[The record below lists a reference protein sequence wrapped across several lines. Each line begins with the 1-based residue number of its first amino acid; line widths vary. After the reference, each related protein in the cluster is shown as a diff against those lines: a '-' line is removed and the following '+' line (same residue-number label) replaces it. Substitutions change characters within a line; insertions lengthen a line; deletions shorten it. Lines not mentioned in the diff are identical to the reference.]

1 MYRILLFII
10 VILFFVPSNSYAQNV
25 NNTVTSTVTGTNT
38 VTGTSTIDRTPP
50 TAASPSI
57 VLNNN
62 DVCKQGLSGAV
73 QTGLVGVSS
82 GITWTDKNCE
92 RLKLSRSLY
101 AMGMKVAAVSALCQ
115 DSRVFDAMLHA
126 GTPCPYRGKI
136 GAAALEA
143 WRENPLS
150 IPEGASVLDN
160 DEVVISNSQLQQK
173 KNKSNEEED
182 PFDSDGSNR

>member
-10 VILFFVPSNSYAQNV
+10 VILFFPTNSYAQNV

-62 DVCKQGLSGAV
+62 DVCKQGMSGAV
-73 QTGLVGVSS
+73 QTGLLGVSS

-136 GAAALEA
+136 GKAALEA

-160 DEVVISNSQLQQK
+160 DEVVISNTQLQQK
-173 KNKSNEEED
+173 KNKSNEED

>member
-1 MYRILLFII
+1 M
-10 VILFFVPSNSYAQNV
+10 
-25 NNTVTSTVTGTNT
+25 
-38 VTGTSTIDRTPP
+38 
-50 TAASPSI
+50 
-57 VLNNN
+57 
-62 DVCKQGLSGAV
+62 SGAV
-73 QTGLVGVSS
+73 QTGLLGVSS

-136 GAAALEA
+136 GKAALEA

-160 DEVVISNSQLQQK
+160 DEVVISNTQLQQK
-173 KNKSNEEED
+173 KNKSNEED

>member
-1 MYRILLFII
+1 MKKLLLFLI
-10 VILFFVPSNSYAQNV
+10 VTFISVPTLTFAQQQV

-38 VTGTSTIDRTPP
+38 VTGTTTIDRTPP

-73 QTGLVGVSS
+73 QTGIVGVSS
-82 GITWTDKNCE
+82 GITFTDKNCE
-92 RLKLSRSLY
+92 LLKLSRSLY

-115 DSRVFDAMLHA
+115 DGRVFDAMLQA

-136 GAAALEA
+136 GNAALKA
-143 WRENPLS
+143 WRENPLD
-150 IPEGASVLDN
+150 IPEGSKMLDN
-160 DEVVISNSQLQQK
+160 DEIVVV
-173 KNKSNEEED
+173 NKSLEEKNNTDDDEENLD
-182 PFDSDGSNR
+182 MDIHN

>member
-1 MYRILLFII
+1 

-62 DVCKQGLSGAV
+62 DVCKQGMSGAV
-73 QTGLVGVSS
+73 QTGLLGVSS

-136 GAAALEA
+136 GKAALEA

-160 DEVVISNSQLQQK
+160 DEVVINNQLQQK
-173 KNKSNEEED
+173 KNKSNEED
-182 PFDSDGSNR
+182 PFDIDGSNR

>member
-10 VILFFVPSNSYAQNV
+10 VILFFPTNSYAQNV

-62 DVCKQGLSGAV
+62 DVCKQGMSGAV
-73 QTGLVGVSS
+73 QTGLLGVSS

-136 GAAALEA
+136 GKAALEA
-143 WRENPLS
+143 WKENPLS

-160 DEVVISNSQLQQK
+160 DEVVISNTQLQQK
-173 KNKSNEEED
+173 KNNSNEED
-182 PFDSDGSNR
+182 TFDSDGSNR

>member
-10 VILFFVPSNSYAQNV
+10 VILFFPTNSYAQNV

-62 DVCKQGLSGAV
+62 DVCKQGMSGAV
-73 QTGLVGVSS
+73 QTGLLGVSS

-136 GAAALEA
+136 GKAALEA

-160 DEVVISNSQLQQK
+160 DEVVISNTQLQQK
-173 KNKSNEEED
+173 KNNSNEED
-182 PFDSDGSNR
+182 TFDSDGSNR

>member
-10 VILFFVPSNSYAQNV
+10 VILFFPTNSYAQNV

-62 DVCKQGLSGAV
+62 DVCKQGMSGAV
-73 QTGLVGVSS
+73 QTGLLGVSS

-126 GTPCPYRGKI
+126 GTPCPYRGRI
-136 GAAALEA
+136 GKAALEA

-160 DEVVISNSQLQQK
+160 DEVVISNTQLQQK
-173 KNKSNEEED
+173 KNKSNEED